1 MLYTLRIVI
10 QFTINNYV
18 TSLTYSVVVGKYQG
32 EKGRKE
38 NGKLKRRFRTKH
50 TRFKGEEDMKENRK
64 QGDHI
69 HYLSIT

>member
-1 MLYTLRIVI
+1 M
-10 QFTINNYV
+10 
-18 TSLTYSVVVGKYQG
+18 VVGKYQG